1 MESIVGGGVAV
12 WLKDL
17 QLQSVFMLLQKRKK
31 KDN

>member
-1 MESIVGGGVAV
+1 MESIVGGVAV